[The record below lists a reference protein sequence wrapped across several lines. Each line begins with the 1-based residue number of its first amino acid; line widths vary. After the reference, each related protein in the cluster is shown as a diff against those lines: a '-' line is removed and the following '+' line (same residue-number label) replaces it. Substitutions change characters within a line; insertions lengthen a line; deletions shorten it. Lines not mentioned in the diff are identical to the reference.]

1 MYDRRCTKH
10 SIIGD
15 KMKSSFL
22 KSYGFSLSLL
32 AAMLV
37 GSLLGLTFG
46 ERVQVIKPLGDV
58 FLNLLFTVVV
68 PMVFFSISSAVAG
81 MSDTRRLGKIL
92 GIMIML
98 FIATG
103 IVSSLLMVVGV
114 KLFNPAQ
121 GLTIQ
126 LTAST
131 NSDGLG
137 VADRIV
143 RAFTVSD
150 FGELLSRKNMLAL
163 IVIAL
168 LVGLAA
174 STAGKKGQAFR
185 DWLASGNEVMMKVI
199 GYVML
204 YAPIGLGAYFAYLT
218 GVFGSQLLG
227 TYGRVVL
234 LYYPFAL
241 FYFFAGFSVYAWLA
255 AGATGLKVFWQNI
268 IPVSLTAWG
277 TGSSVATIPVNL
289 DAAKRIGTPEDIR
302 EVVIPIGATIHM
314 DGSCMSAILKT
325 AVLFSVFGMPF
336 EGAATISIAIGIAIL
351 SGTVMSGIPGGGF
364 LGEML
369 IVTLYGFPPEAL
381 PVAAMIGTLVDPP
394 ATMVNASGDNVVAM
408 MVARVLGGKH
418 WMKQQ

>member
-1 MYDRRCTKH
+1 
-10 SIIGD
+10 
-15 KMKSSFL
+15 MKSSFL

-32 AAMLV
+32 AAMAV
-37 GSLLGLTFG
+37 GSVLGLVFG
-46 ERVQVIKPLGDV
+46 ERVQVIKPLGDI

-92 GIMIML
+92 GVMIL
-98 FIATG
+98 FFIATG

-114 KLFNPAQ
+114 KLFDPAQ

-126 LTAST
+126 LSAGDNGDGAS
-131 NSDGLG
+131 
-137 VADRIV
+137 VAYRIV
-143 RAFTVSD
+143 RAVTVSD
-150 FGELLSRKNMLAL
+150 FGELFSRKNMLAL

-168 LVGLAA
+168 IVGLGA
-174 STAGKKGQAFR
+174 STTGKRGQAFR

-199 GYVML
+199 GYIML

-234 LYYPFAL
+234 LYYPLAL

-255 AGATGLKVFWQNI
+255 AGAAGISVFWRNI

-289 DAAKRIGTPEDIR
+289 DTAKRIGTPEDIR

-336 EGAATISIAIGIAIL
+336 EGAATIAIAIGIALL

-369 IVTLYGFPPEAL
+369 IVTLYGLPPEAL

-394 ATMVNASGDNVVAM
+394 ATMVNATGDNVVAM
-408 MVARVLGGKH
+408 MVARVLGGKN
-418 WMKQQ
+418 WMKR

>member
-1 MYDRRCTKH
+1 
-10 SIIGD
+10 
-15 KMKSSFL
+15 MKSSFL

-32 AAMLV
+32 AAMVV
-37 GSLLGLTFG
+37 GSVLGLTFG
-46 ERVQVIKPLGDV
+46 ERVRVIKPLGDI

-68 PMVFFSISSAVAG
+68 PMVFFSIASAVAG

-126 LTAST
+126 LTANT

-150 FGELLSRKNMLAL
+150 FGELFSRKNMLAL

-174 STAGKKGQAFR
+174 STVGKKGQAFR

-204 YAPIGLGAYFAYLT
+204 YAPVGLGAYFAYLT
-218 GVFGSQLLG
+218 GVFGSNLLG

-234 LYYPFAL
+234 LYYPLAL

-255 AGATGLKVFWQNI
+255 AGSAGLRAFWQNI

-336 EGAATISIAIGIAIL
+336 EGAATISIAIGIALL

-369 IVTLYGFPPEAL
+369 IVTLYGLPPEAL

-394 ATMVNASGDNVVAM
+394 ATMVNATGDNVVGM
-408 MVARVLGGKH
+408 MVARVLGGKN
-418 WMKQQ
+418 WMKQS

>member
-1 MYDRRCTKH
+1 
-10 SIIGD
+10 
-15 KMKSSFL
+15 MKSSFL

-32 AAMLV
+32 AAMVV
-37 GSLLGLTFG
+37 GSALGMVFG
-46 ERVQVIKPLGDV
+46 ERVRVIKPLGDI

-92 GIMIML
+92 GVMAAL

-103 IVSSLLMVVGV
+103 IISSLLMAAGV
-114 KLFNPAQ
+114 MIFHPAQ

-126 LTAST
+126 LSAG
-131 NSDGLG
+131 NNGDGMS

-150 FGELLSRKNMLAL
+150 FGELFSRKNMLAL

-168 LVGLAA
+168 VVGLGA
-174 STAGKKGQAFR
+174 STTGQKGQAFR
-185 DWLASGNEVMMKVI
+185 DGLASGNDVMMKVV
-199 GYVML
+199 GYIMF
-204 YAPIGLGAYFAYLT
+204 YAPVGLGAYFAYLT

-227 TYGRVVL
+227 TYGRVVV
-234 LYYPFAL
+234 LYYPLAL

-255 AGATGLKVFWQNI
+255 AGAAGLRTFWRNI

-277 TGSSVATIPVNL
+277 TGSSVATVPVNL
-289 DAAKRIGTPEDIR
+289 DAARRIGTPEDIR

-336 EGAATISIAIGIAIL
+336 EGAATIAIAIGIALL

-369 IVTLYGFPPEAL
+369 IVTLYGLPPEAL

-394 ATMVNASGDNVVAM
+394 ATMVNATGDNVVAM
-408 MVARVLGGKH
+408 MVARVLGGKN
-418 WMKQQ
+418 WIKQ

>member
-1 MYDRRCTKH
+1 
-10 SIIGD
+10 
-15 KMKSSFL
+15 MKSSFL
-22 KSYGFSLSLL
+22 KSYGFSLFLL
-32 AAMLV
+32 AAMFA
-37 GSLLGLTFG
+37 GSVLGLTFG
-46 ERVQVIKPLGDV
+46 ERVQVIKPLGDI

-68 PMVFFSISSAVAG
+68 PMVFFSIASAVAG

-92 GIMIML
+92 GVMILL
-98 FIATG
+98 FIASG
-103 IVSSLLMVVGV
+103 IVSSLLMVAGV
-114 KLFNPAQ
+114 MVFHPAQ

-126 LTAST
+126 LSAGD
-131 NSDGLG
+131 NGDGLG

-150 FGELLSRKNMLAL
+150 FGELFSRKNMLAL

-168 LVGLAA
+168 IVGLAA
-174 STAGKKGQAFR
+174 STSGEKGEAFR
-185 DWLASGNEVMMKVI
+185 NWLASGNEVMMKVI
-199 GYVML
+199 GYIMW
-204 YAPIGLGAYFAYLT
+204 YAPIGVGAYFAYLT

-234 LYYPFAL
+234 LYYPLAL
-241 FYFFAGFSVYAWLA
+241 FYFFGGFSVYAWLA
-255 AGATGLKVFWQNI
+255 AGWPGVRVFWQNI

-336 EGAATISIAIGIAIL
+336 EGTATIAIAIGIAIL

-369 IVTLYGFPPEAL
+369 IVTLYGLPPEAL

-394 ATMVNASGDNVVAM
+394 ATMVNSVGDNVVAM
-408 MVARVLGGKH
+408 VVARVLGGKN
-418 WMKQQ
+418 WMKQQQEVRRWK

>member
-1 MYDRRCTKH
+1 
-10 SIIGD
+10 
-15 KMKSSFL
+15 
-22 KSYGFSLSLL
+22 
-32 AAMLV
+32 
-37 GSLLGLTFG
+37 
-46 ERVQVIKPLGDV
+46 
-58 FLNLLFTVVV
+58 
-68 PMVFFSISSAVAG
+68 

-255 AGATGLKVFWQNI
+255 AGATGLKVFGR
-268 IPVSLTAWG
+268 T
-277 TGSSVATIPVNL
+277 
-289 DAAKRIGTPEDIR
+289 
-302 EVVIPIGATIHM
+302 
-314 DGSCMSAILKT
+314 
-325 AVLFSVFGMPF
+325 
-336 EGAATISIAIGIAIL
+336 L
-351 SGTVMSGIPGGGF
+351 SRF
-364 LGEML
+364 
-369 IVTLYGFPPEAL
+369 
-381 PVAAMIGTLVDPP
+381 
-394 ATMVNASGDNVVAM
+394 
-408 MVARVLGGKH
+408 R
-418 WMKQQ
+418 

>member
-1 MYDRRCTKH
+1 MTL
-10 SIIGD
+10 
-15 KMKSSFL
+15 SFL
-22 KSYGFSLSLL
+22 KSYRFSLLL
-32 AAMLV
+32 FAALV
-37 GSLLGLTFG
+37 IGSMLGLVCG
-46 ERVQVIKPLGDV
+46 EKIQVIKPLGDV

-68 PMVFFSISSAVAG
+68 PLVFFSVSSAVAG

-150 FGELLSRKNMLAL
+150 FGELFSRKNMLAL
-163 IVIAL
+163 IVIAML
-168 LVGLAA
+168 IGLAA

-204 YAPIGLGAYFAYLT
+204 YAPVGLGAYFAYLT
-218 GVFGSQLLG
+218 GVFGSELLG

-234 LYYPFAL
+234 LYYPLAL

-255 AGATGLKVFWQNI
+255 AGAAGLRAFWQNI

-336 EGAATISIAIGIAIL
+336 EGAATISIAIGIALL

-369 IVTLYGFPPEAL
+369 IVTLYGLPPEAL

-394 ATMVNASGDNVVAM
+394 ATMVNAAGDNVVAM
-408 MVARVLGGKH
+408 MVARVLGGKN
-418 WMKQQ
+418 WMKQ

>member
-1 MYDRRCTKH
+1 MR
-10 SIIGD
+10 
-15 KMKSSFL
+15 SSFL

-32 AAMLV
+32 AAMAV

-46 ERVQVIKPLGDV
+46 ERVQVIKPLGDI

-92 GIMIML
+92 GIMILL
-98 FIATG
+98 FVATG

-114 KLFNPAQ
+114 KMFDPAQ

-126 LTAST
+126 LSAGDSGDGAS
-131 NSDGLG
+131 
-137 VADRIV
+137 VAERIV

-150 FGELLSRKNMLAL
+150 FGELFSRKNMLAL

-218 GVFGSQLLG
+218 GVFGPELLG

-234 LYYPFAL
+234 LYYPLAL
-241 FYFFAGFSVYAWLA
+241 FYFFAGFSVYAWFA
-255 AGATGLKVFWQNI
+255 AGWPGIRIFWQNI
-268 IPVSLTAWG
+268 IPVALTAWG

-336 EGAATISIAIGIAIL
+336 EGGVTIAIAIGIALL

-394 ATMVNASGDNVVAM
+394 ATMVNATGDNVVAM
-408 MVARVLGGKH
+408 MVARVLGGKN
-418 WMKQQ
+418 WMKKETS

>member
-1 MYDRRCTKH
+1 
-10 SIIGD
+10 
-15 KMKSSFL
+15 MKSSFL
-22 KSYGFSLSLL
+22 KSYRFSLFLL
-32 AAMLV
+32 AAMV
-37 GSLLGLTFG
+37 IGSALGLMLG
-46 ERVQVIKPLGDV
+46 ERVQVIKPLGDI

-68 PMVFFSISSAVAG
+68 PLVFFSISSAVAG

-92 GIMIML
+92 GVMILL
-98 FIATG
+98 FAATG
-103 IVSSLLMVVGV
+103 IVSSLLMVAGV
-114 KLFNPAQ
+114 MVFHPAQ

-126 LTAST
+126 ITAG
-131 NSDGLG
+131 NNGDGMG

-150 FGELLSRKNMLAL
+150 FGELFSRKNMLAL
-163 IVIAL
+163 IVIAM

-174 STAGKKGQAFR
+174 STSGRRGEAFR
-185 DWLASGNEVMMKVI
+185 DWLVSGNEVMMKVI

-227 TYGRVVL
+227 TYARVMA
-234 LYYPFAL
+234 LYYPLAL

-255 AGATGLKVFWQNI
+255 GGSVGLRAFWQNI

-277 TGSSVATIPVNL
+277 TGSSVATIPINL

-336 EGAATISIAIGIAIL
+336 EGAATIAIAIGIALL

-369 IVTLYGFPPEAL
+369 IVTLYGLPPEAL

-408 MVARVLGGKH
+408 MVARVLGGKN
-418 WMKQQ
+418 WLKQNVQ

>member
-1 MYDRRCTKH
+1 
-10 SIIGD
+10 
-15 KMKSSFL
+15 MKSSFL

-37 GSLLGLTFG
+37 GSVLGLTFG
-46 ERVQVIKPLGDV
+46 PRVQVIKPLGDI

-137 VADRIV
+137 VAERIV

-150 FGELLSRKNMLAL
+150 FGELFSRKNMLAL
-163 IVIAL
+163 IVIAMI
-168 LVGLAA
+168 VGLAA
-174 STAGKKGQAFR
+174 SPAADRLPSGGKKGQVFR

-234 LYYPFAL
+234 LYYPLVL
-241 FYFFAGFSVYAWLA
+241 FYFLAGFSVYAWLA
-255 AGATGLKVFWQNI
+255 AGATGLRAFWQNI

-325 AVLFSVFGMPF
+325 AVLFSVFAMPF
-336 EGAATISIAIGIAIL
+336 EGAATIFIAIGIALL

-369 IVTLYGFPPEAL
+369 IVTLYGLPPEAL

-394 ATMVNASGDNVVAM
+394 ATMVNATGDNVVAM
-408 MVARVLGGKH
+408 MVARVLNGKN
-418 WMKQQ
+418 WMKQS

>member
-1 MYDRRCTKH
+1 
-10 SIIGD
+10 
-15 KMKSSFL
+15 MKSSFF

-37 GSLLGLTFG
+37 GSVLGLTFG
-46 ERVQVIKPLGDV
+46 ARVQVIKPLGDI

-92 GIMIML
+92 GIMILL
-98 FIATG
+98 FIVTG

-114 KLFNPAQ
+114 KMFNPAQ

-126 LTAST
+126 LTAGTS
-131 NSDGLG
+131 NDGLG

-150 FGELLSRKNMLAL
+150 FGELFSRKNMLAL
-163 IVIAL
+163 IVIAM

-204 YAPIGLGAYFAYLT
+204 YAPIGLGAYFAYLA
-218 GVFGSQLLG
+218 GVFGSELLG
-227 TYGRVVL
+227 TYARVVL
-234 LYYPFAL
+234 LYYPLAL

-255 AGATGLKVFWQNI
+255 AGPAGLRAFWQNI

-336 EGAATISIAIGIAIL
+336 EGVATIAIAIGIALL

-369 IVTLYGFPPEAL
+369 IVTLYGLPPEAL

-394 ATMVNASGDNVVAM
+394 ATMVNATGDNVVAM
-408 MVARVLGGKH
+408 MVARVLNGKN
-418 WMKQQ
+418 WMKQQNV